1 MHRWGW
7 AGSQALF
14 GLALV
19 TQGRGGRSCSR
30 VTVHHHDRMEM
41 IAGGVRC
48 AGPAGGRCHRL
59 DGPRGGRRPGLGW
72 KEKKLPGHPLA
83 VASRWRAHPP
93 PPPRVERGGGSR
105 PPTRPA
111 THSFLGSTGHTKGIP
126 TRPVCAA
133 AVQGPVFAPA
143 RPPQTVTSP
152 PAPPPAGG
160 GPGDGIFE
168 NLARGRPG
176 FGHRTNPPT
185 RTEAFDYLQTSWI
198 RQACAWPSWPK
209 SSTRG
214 AEL

>member
-1 MHRWGW
+1 MVSAAPGQ
-7 AGSQALF
+7 QA
-14 GLALV
+14 
-19 TQGRGGRSCSR
+19 
-30 VTVHHHDRMEM
+30 
-41 IAGGVRC
+41 
-48 AGPAGGRCHRL
+48 
-59 DGPRGGRRPGLGW
+59 
-72 KEKKLPGHPLA
+72 A
-83 VASRWRAHPP
+83 VATVLTARGAAVVPASDGKKKNCPATRWRWPPGGARTP